1 MKGEDMADRMEFP
14 KTMKEFI
21 EGYSFKDS
29 DEVYTN
35 GSELVPVF
43 RVEQA
48 LEHYEQE
55 SRNKAIDEFVEA
67 ICNKAYKK
75 NDFIT
80 MRIGYLKEL
89 AEQMKEGGKDA

>member
-1 MKGEDMADRMEFP
+1 MADRMEFP

-55 SRNKAIDEFVEA
+55 IRNKAIDDVLEKLSEYDSVLGVIPTADLQGIIYVIEQ
-67 ICNKAYKK
+67 
-75 NDFIT
+75 
-80 MRIGYLKEL
+80 LKGG
-89 AEQMKEGGKDA
+89 AE